1 MMHWRARLKR
11 WRYGTWGRAGA
22 QFPYWGVPV
31 HYPRGS
37 LMFDLVC
44 TQGIFEHGNLRVLSR
59 LVRPDSWL
67 FDVGCNIGL
76 MSVPLLREHGGLRV
90 AAFEPVPWVADCLA
104 RTAAHP
110 SLGGR
115 LQVHRVALSD
125 APGQAQFAMGAAG
138 DDAYSGLRDTG
149 RGWSDKRRIE
159 VTVRTLDA
167 VWQELGEPPVSAIK
181 LDVEGAD
188 SLVLAGARAC
198 LARCRPAVLLE
209 WNETNLRAYGI
220 VPTSLIAL
228 ATSLNYA
235 CYTAPELVPVR
246 DAAHL
251 QACMA
256 HTESFLML
264 PLVSSSQGS

>member
-1 MMHWRARLKR
+1 MHWRARLKR
-11 WRYGTWGRAGA
+11 WRYGTWGRASA

-44 TQGIFEHGNLRVLSR
+44 AQGIFEHGNLRVLSR
-59 LVRPDSWL
+59 LVQPESWV

-76 MSVPLLREHGGLRV
+76 MSVPLLREHASVRV

-110 SLGGR
+110 SLSGR
-115 LQVHRVALSD
+115 LLVHRVALSD
-125 APGQAQFAMGAAG
+125 TPGRAQFAMGAAG

-149 RGWSDKRRIE
+149 RGWSDKRRIDVE
-159 VTVRTLDA
+159 VRTLDA
-167 VWQELGEPPVSAIK
+167 VWHELGEPPVSVIK

-188 SLVLAGARAC
+188 SLVLAGAREC

-220 VPTSLIAL
+220 APGAL
-228 ATSLNYA
+228 AEHAARLGYH
-235 CYTAPELVPVR
+235 CYTAPELVPVHG
-246 DAAHL
+246 AAHL
-251 QACMA
+251 RACLA
-256 HTESFLML
+256 HTESFLLL
-264 PLVSSSQGS
+264 PITS